1 MRVMFNTNV
10 MCRPYDDLRQARIR
24 IEATAALTLLK
35 MVRETKFDLLYSE
48 TLDAE
53 LCGIANDQK
62 KDTVLNS
69 IEPYV
74 KAFIPFNQTVEQ
86 LGLYISQKCSIPDL
100 FDCYHIASAVLLHAD
115 YFITCDDELTRKVDS
130 LERVLK
136 KKEYTIYIRNP
147 VDFLQEVNLNDIE

>member
-1 MRVMFNTNV
+1 MPLRVMFNTNV

-35 MVRETKFDLLYSE
+35 MVREAKFDLLYSE

-86 LGLYISQKCSIPDL
+86 LGLYIS
-100 FDCYHIASAVLLHAD
+100 
-115 YFITCDDELTRKVDS
+115 
-130 LERVLK
+130 
-136 KKEYTIYIRNP
+136 
-147 VDFLQEVNLNDIE
+147 